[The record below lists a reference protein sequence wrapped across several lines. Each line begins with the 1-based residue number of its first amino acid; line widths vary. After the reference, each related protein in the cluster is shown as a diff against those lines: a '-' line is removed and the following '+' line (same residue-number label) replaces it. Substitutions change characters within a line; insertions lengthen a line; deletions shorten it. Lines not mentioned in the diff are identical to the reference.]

1 VQGGLADIWN
11 KNIMEDLESG
21 SLSYAIVREFLVYL
35 KQEFGEEDDKTIK
48 VADLKQIEQE
58 GKTIKEFV

>member
-1 VQGGLADIWN
+1 MQGGLADIWN